1 MVVDTKAGVV
11 VVREAESI
19 LGITHELTLTP
30 HQAWMLGEKL
40 EAEGE
45 HTVAADGLRR
55 AAVDAE
61 KWAF

>member
-1 MVVDTKAGVV
+1 MVVDTKPGVV
-11 VVREAESI
+11 VVRDAEPI

-30 HQAWMLGEKL
+30 HQAWLLSERL

-61 KWAF
+61 KWSF